1 MRRAVPLSRVVS
13 VYRDLGTSVI
23 HTKNQLRDY
32 MENFSPACWD
42 PGIAM
47 PGSRLAG
54 MKIYHVIAI
63 AGPTLSR
70 H

>member
-1 MRRAVPLSRVVS
+1 MRRAGPLNSQAGS
-13 VYRDLGTSVI
+13 ACRDLGTSVK
-23 HTKNQLRDY
+23 HTKNQLRNY
-32 MENFSPACWD
+32 

-47 PGSRLAG
+47 PGSRPAG